1 MDSYRSRS
9 NLRRNRAVRQSADS
23 GFCRLMALARVLS
36 FSAFLML
43 LPLMAGQ
50 ESTPVIDAVH
60 KGHAVG
66 HEQDGVNAV
75 RAALAAGGNVNERD
89 KTGWTPLMWAALE
102 CRAGIVDL
110 LLSSG
115 ADVNVRAS
123 SADAD
128 SFLDHGQTPLI
139 VASDCFISRKRA
151 DLAPERHMPPEYP
164 AYELAAAG
172 KMVASMIA
180 HGANVNVA
188 DVDGRTPLMLAA
200 MQGWTDAIS
209 ELLAAH
215 AAVNARDK
223 QGRVALDYADPADTA
238 TFSLLTKVGSPP
250 PTGNSGRRACDVE
263 RALKMPIID
272 CIADRDLRAAITR
285 YQQSQ
290 SLPVTGEIDEATRA
304 KLNIR

>member
-1 MDSYRSRS
+1 MF
-9 NLRRNRAVRQSADS
+9 L
-23 GFCRLMALARVLS
+23 LLALFLLV
-36 FSAFLML
+36 AFV
-43 LPLMAGQ
+43 AAQ
-50 ESTPVIDAVH
+50 EKTPVIDAVH

-75 RAALAAGGNVNERD
+75 RAALACGGNVNETD
-89 KTGWTPLMWAALE
+89 KSDWTPLMWAALE

-110 LLSSG
+110 LLNSG

-123 SADAD
+123 SAKSG

-139 VASDCFISRKRA
+139 VASDCFIAHKRA
-151 DLAPERHMPPEYP
+151 DLAPERHMPPDYA

-172 KMVASMIA
+172 KMVRSMIA
-180 HGANVNVA
+180 RGASVNVA

-200 MQGWTDAIS
+200 MQGWSDVVS
-209 ELLAAH
+209 ELLGAH

-223 QGRVALDYADPADTA
+223 EGRLAIDYADPADKQTVTRLVKA
-238 TFSLLTKVGSPP
+238 GSPP
-250 PTGNSGRRACDVE
+250 STGNSGRRACDVE
-263 RALKMPIID
+263 RALKMSIID
-272 CIADRDLRAAITR
+272 CIADRDLGAAVTK

-290 SLPVTGEIDEATRA
+290 NLPVTGEIDELTRA